1 MRETSFQQAFG
12 SQLREAWGWIERYK
26 RSRSTDDLH
35 RAWNIYFTEFQS
47 IAKTLVAEKVELE
60 YVSPALLAAT
70 SLQLAVP
77 GTYAPGRE
85 VVRIERF
92 HGTMTVLPS
101 KQRPRKLRMRGSDGR
116 DYEFL
121 LKGKEDIRL
130 DERVMQ
136 LFGLIN
142 GMLETDA
149 VTSRRDLAITRYN
162 VLPLSPNSG
171 LIGWVR
177 HTDTLNVLIK
187 GYREARKIG
196 HHVEQRL
203 MLQCAP
209 RADMISYDKLSSL
222 QKVDA
227 FEWALKN
234 TTGQDLKQLL
244 WLKSRNSEAW
254 LERRNLYT
262 RSLATMSMVGYVLG
276 LGDRHPSNLML
287 HRHTGKIVHIDF
299 GDCFDICRQREKYPE
314 HVPFRLTRM
323 LVKAMEVSGIDGTF
337 KTICEEVLGLMRRE
351 KDSVR
356 HPPPASERL
365 PQAALTTRRRRRCWR
380 CWRRS
385 CTTR

>member
-1 MRETSFQQAFG
+1 
-12 SQLREAWGWIERYK
+12 
-26 RSRSTDDLH
+26 
-35 RAWNIYFTEFQS
+35 
-47 IAKTLVAEKVELE
+47 
-60 YVSPALLAAT
+60 
-70 SLQLAVP
+70 
-77 GTYAPGRE
+77 
-85 VVRIERF
+85 
-92 HGTMTVLPS
+92 
-101 KQRPRKLRMRGSDGR
+101 
-116 DYEFL
+116 
-121 LKGKEDIRL
+121 
-130 DERVMQ
+130 MQ

-196 HHVEQRL
+196 HHVERRL

-323 LVKAMEVSGIDGTF
+323 LVKAMEVSGIDGTS

-385 CTTR
+385 CTTHLSTGDWFTTRPPPPPRRPPAAARVRPRAAPAP